1 MKLLVDSSALVKR
14 YVLEDG
20 SENVNHLLSHAS
32 QLGICIILVPEI
44 VSALNRRLREG
55 ILTSNNYRRIKMQL
69 LNDVNDATVLHIT
82 SAVIAHSVKLLER
95 NKLRTLDALHIAC
108 ALEWKADVF
117 VTADRRQLT
126 AAANAGLQTKYI

>member
-1 MKLLVDSSALVKR
+1 
-14 YVLEDG
+14 
-20 SENVNHLLSHAS
+20 
-32 QLGICIILVPEI
+32 
-44 VSALNRRLREG
+44 
-55 ILTSNNYRRIKMQL
+55 
-69 LNDVNDATVLHIT
+69 VLHIT

-108 ALEWKADVF
+108 ALEWKADLF